1 MAIKLL
7 TLNIEADRHLA
18 RIGDLLAEHRPDI
31 VCLQE
36 VLERDCE
43 RLAASV
49 GYEVKYA
56 VSGRAADT
64 PGSGVNWGVAVLSR
78 VPVTRQIVS
87 HYSDDPSIR
96 ELHKPNDARR
106 VLLVTELEHQ
116 GQPYRI
122 ATTHFTWTPDG
133 KINHEQKADF
143 IRLQRLLARYPDYV
157 LCGDF
162 NAPRGGEMFDKF
174 VAELNLIDHLPANV
188 TSTLDPQWHRLG
200 AIDLAVDTIFS
211 TAHYQTLQTRV
222 LSGVSDHKAVM
233 ALIERRGLI

>member
-18 RIGDLLAEHRPDI
+18 RVGHMLTEHRPDI

-36 VLERDCE
+36 VLEPDCE
-43 RLAASV
+43 RLAASG

-56 VSGRAADT
+56 VSGRVDM
-64 PGSGVNWGVAVLSR
+64 PGSECHWGVAVLSR
-78 VPVTRQIVS
+78 LPVTRQIVS
-87 HYSDDPSIR
+87 HYSEDASIR
-96 ELHKPNDARR
+96 LLHKPNDARR

-133 KINHEQKADF
+133 MINDEQKADF
-143 IRLQRLLARYPDYV
+143 IRLQRVLAGYPDYV

-162 NAPRGGEMFDKF
+162 NAPRGAEMFGKF
-174 VAELNLIDHLPANV
+174 LAELNLIDHLPANV

-200 AIDLAVDTIFS
+200 NIELVVDTIFS
-211 TAHYQTLQTRV
+211 TAHYQAIQTRV
-222 LSGVSDHKAVM
+222 LEGISDHKGIM
-233 ALIERRGLI
+233 ALIERRGSR